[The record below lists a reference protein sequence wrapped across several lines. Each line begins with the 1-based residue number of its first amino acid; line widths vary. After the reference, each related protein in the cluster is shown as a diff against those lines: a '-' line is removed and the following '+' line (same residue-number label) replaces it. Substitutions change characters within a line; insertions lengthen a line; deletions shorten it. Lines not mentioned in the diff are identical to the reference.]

1 MEPKIG
7 TFHDVLTGEVVVREL
22 TQQEIEDFGDTSFGE
37 CHRKYRKDF
46 A

>member
-22 TQQEIEDFGDTSFGE
+22 TEQEIEDFGEVIDYDLA
-37 CHRKYRKDF
+37 R
-46 A
+46 

>member
-22 TQQEIEDFGDTSFGE
+22 TKEEIEDFGEIID
-37 CHRKYRKDF
+37 YVVAD
-46 A
+46 

>member
-22 TQQEIEDFGDTSFGE
+22 TEEEIKDFGEVVD
-37 CHRKYRKDF
+37 YVVAD
-46 A
+46 

>member
-22 TQQEIEDFGDTSFGE
+22 TQQEIEDFGEVVD
-37 CHRKYRKDF
+37 YVVAD
-46 A
+46 